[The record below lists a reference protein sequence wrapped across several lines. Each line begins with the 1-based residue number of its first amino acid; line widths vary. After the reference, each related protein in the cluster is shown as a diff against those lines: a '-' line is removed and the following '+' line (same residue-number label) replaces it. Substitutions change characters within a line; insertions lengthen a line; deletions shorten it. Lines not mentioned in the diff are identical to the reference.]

1 MNSIALSRPL
11 AVVKTMRG
19 NFLLLPPVC
28 IALGLGTSLQ
38 AGAGFDWLMLGLIM
52 LGGVLAHVS
61 VNMLNEYQDFTSGLD
76 FNTRRTP
83 FSGGTGA
90 LPAQPTAARLV
101 LAGGIV
107 TLLLVIAI
115 GLFFIVRSG
124 WSILPFGLLGAALIV
139 LYTGPI
145 NRNPLLCLIA
155 PGLGFGVL
163 MVAGTHLLLAGSVD
177 SRGFLANPYASE
189 QPLFT
194 ITAQN
199 VDQYKDKLTPGQ
211 LAMFKRYPDTYKI
224 PVYKTHRSATVP
236 AAVQEAAKRN
246 ATTTKLVEGGNGLE
260 NFDTANPFPIPQ
272 NGLEV
277 IWNHITRYRGGSV
290 RRLVTQATPQVNG
303 SYQLVYF
310 QDAFTFRTNLKDY
323 NPNKPSNVL
332 FYFKQRVTAPSR
344 LAGNVLLVHETLNQV
359 KEPRL
364 AWLYNAGQRRVRR
377 APQVSYDGPGTAADG
392 LRTSD
397 NFDMYNGAPDR
408 YDWKLEGKKEIYI
421 PYNSYKL
428 DDPKIKYSEI
438 VKAGHINQDLTRY
451 ELHRVWHVV
460 ATLKPGERHIYA
472 KRDFYIDEDTWQAA
486 EIDHYDGR
494 GTLWRVAE
502 AHAEQYYDKQ
512 VPWYAVE
519 TLYDLLSGR
528 YLALGMKNE
537 EKQAYDFN
545 YSASE
550 SDYTPAALRQ
560 EGVR

>member
-1 MNSIALSRPL
+1 MKM
-11 AVVKTMRG
+11 KTTKS
-19 NFLLLPPVC
+19 LL
-28 IALGLGTSLQ
+28 Q
-38 AGAGFDWLMLGLIM
+38 
-52 LGGVLAHVS
+52 
-61 VNMLNEYQDFTSGLD
+61 
-76 FNTRRTP
+76 
-83 FSGGTGA
+83 TGA
-90 LPAQPTAARLV
+90 LALSLLATGVMAAVSADEAAKL
-101 LAGGIV
+101 GS
-107 TLLLVIAI
+107 TLT
-115 GLFFIVRSG
+115 
-124 WSILPFGLLGAALIV
+124 PLGAEKAGNADGSIPEW
-139 LYTGPI
+139 TG
-145 NRNPLLCLIA
+145 
-155 PGLGFGVL
+155 GLPKN
-163 MVAGTHLLLAGSVD
+163 AGTAD
-177 SRGFLANPYASE
+177 ARGFLSDPFASE

-211 LAMFKRYPDTYKI
+211 LAMFKRYPDTYKM
-224 PVYKTHRSATVP
+224 PVFKTHRTATVP
-236 AAVQEAAKRN
+236 ADVLEATQYN
-246 ATTTKLVEGGNGLE
+246 ATHTKLVEGGNGLE
-260 NFDTANPFPIPQ
+260 DFRTANPFPIPKD
-272 NGLEV
+272 GLEA

-290 RRLVTQATPQVNG
+290 RRLVTQATPQPNG
-303 SYQLVYF
+303 SYSLVYF
-310 QDAFTFRTNLKDY
+310 QDEFTFRDKLKDY
-323 NPNKPSNVL
+323 DASKPSNVL

-428 DDPKIKYSEI
+428 DGPNLKYADI
-438 VKAGHINQDLTRY
+438 IKAGHINQDLTRY

-486 EIDHYDGR
+486 AIDHYDGR

-502 AHAEQYYDKQ
+502 AHSQYYYNHQ
-512 VPWYAVE
+512 VPWYTLE
-519 TLYDLLSGR
+519 SLYDLLSGR

-537 EKQAYDFN
+537 EKQSYDFS
-545 YSASE
+545 YTAGE

-560 EGVR
+560 AGVR